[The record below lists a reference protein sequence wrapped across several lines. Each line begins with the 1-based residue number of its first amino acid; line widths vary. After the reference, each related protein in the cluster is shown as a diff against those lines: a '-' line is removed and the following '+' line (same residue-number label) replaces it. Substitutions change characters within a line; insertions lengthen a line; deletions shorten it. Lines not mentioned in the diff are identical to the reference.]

1 MAKVPLWLCFW
12 ENKMLCMWTHVFSV
26 LLWINFEGQHDTCLV
41 TQKFKEKCDHFVVET
56 FSWHLMRTAVRQDM
70 DAMIL
75 KYFKDPNSEN
85 DRGKR

>member
-1 MAKVPLWLCFW
+1 MYL
-12 ENKMLCMWTHVFSV
+12 SV

-41 TQKFKEKCDHFVVET
+41 TQKFKEKYDRICSWK
-56 FSWHLMRTAVRQDM
+56 FSWYLKRTAVRQDM
-70 DAMIL
+70 DGMIL